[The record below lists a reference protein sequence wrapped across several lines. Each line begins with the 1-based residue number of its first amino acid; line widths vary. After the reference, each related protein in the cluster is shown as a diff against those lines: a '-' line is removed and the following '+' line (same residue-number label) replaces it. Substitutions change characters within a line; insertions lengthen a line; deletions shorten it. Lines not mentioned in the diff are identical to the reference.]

1 MAVWAFVLVPLA
13 WASFNANMADV
24 IGIRIENTVSDNSV
38 LHIEKFLAKRLGRF
52 HTGEHLQCDKCKRVY
67 SYILAHTESSCKT
80 TATLDRT

>member
-1 MAVWAFVLVPLA
+1 MAICSFVFVPLA
-13 WASFNANMADV
+13 WAHFDSNMADV

-52 HTGEHLQCDKCKRVY
+52 HTGEHLRYDKCKSVY